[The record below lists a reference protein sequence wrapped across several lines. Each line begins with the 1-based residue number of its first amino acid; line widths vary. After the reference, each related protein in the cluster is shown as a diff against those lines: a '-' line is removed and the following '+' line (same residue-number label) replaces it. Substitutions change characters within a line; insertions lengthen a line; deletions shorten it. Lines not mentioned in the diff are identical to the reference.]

1 MNRPGIELALASYR
15 GLLDKELRA
24 ILNQTGQLYDWMRY
38 HLGWQN
44 QSGQSVQLSP
54 GKQIRSCALFTA
66 AKSVG
71 MKETDI
77 ARCAPAAAAI
87 ELIHNFSLLHDD
99 VEDKSIN
106 RRGRPTLWTFA
117 GEAQAINTGDG
128 MFSIARL
135 AQHRLSELDFSADL
149 VLSVIRELDMTC
161 LQLVEGQ
168 QLDIAFED
176 RGDVTQDEY
185 IRMAEG
191 KTAAMFSA
199 PFAIGAM
206 LGGASSKDVAIFNLF
221 GKSLGLAFQ
230 MVDDVLG
237 IWGDTEVTGKPVG
250 DDLRTLKMT
259 FPIIYARDHESSAGR
274 EFRTAYKKLPATD
287 MEVAH
292 LTELL
297 TATGAKEE
305 TEKEAR
311 RQIDIGNQRLASLSF
326 VPSSESYIEEFSSLL
341 IGRAF

>member
-1 MNRPGIELALASYR
+1 MNSTDLDLALTSYR
-15 GLLDKELRA
+15 RLVDEELRV
-24 ILNQTGQLYDWMRY
+24 ILDQPGQLYDWMRY
-38 HLGWQN
+38 HLGWQD
-44 QSGQSVQLSP
+44 QSGRKVELSP

-66 AKSVG
+66 AKSIG
-71 MKETDI
+71 MDDASL

-99 VEDKSIN
+99 VEDKSAN

-135 AQHRLSELDFSADL
+135 SQHRLSEVGFSADL
-149 VLSVIRELDMTC
+149 VLAVIRELDLTC
-161 LQLVEGQ
+161 LRLVEGQ

-206 LGGASSKDVAIFNLF
+206 LGGASDKDIKILNLF

-230 MVDDVLG
+230 MIDDVLG
-237 IWGDTEVTGKPVG
+237 IWGNTDLTGKPVG
-250 DDLRTLKMT
+250 DDLWTLKMT
-259 FPIIYARDHESSAGR
+259 FPVIYARDHESPAGR
-274 EFRTAYKKLPATD
+274 EFRAAYKKLPKTKGD
-287 MEVAH
+287 VAH

-305 TEKEAR
+305 TEREAR
-311 RQIDIGNQRLASLSF
+311 RQIDIGNQLLASLSF
-326 VPSSESYIEEFSSLL
+326 QPSPESYIEEFSSLL
-341 IGRAF
+341 IGRAV